1 MNEFEIYV
9 KYMRIFIDT
18 YDRLPDK
25 FSAELKIL
33 NCIVGQANKKFTEA
47 QLELMGFNDI
57 IFVIDENKKNVGEF
71 K

>member
-33 NCIVGQANKKFTEA
+33 NCIVGQAHKKFTEG

-57 IFVIDENKKNVGEF
+57 TFVIDYDQKDIGKF
-71 K
+71 Q